1 MIALRLLNTE
11 SQDKADYL
19 HNQLITD
26 INVPSTYWECAESYL
41 KGVGI
46 YDVFLIEEQDFRN
59 YKIFL
64 RETGNFTKKQVFE
77 RTGFLRNLKKT
88 LIQEEYKEL
97 LDEIEQCNTVQECL
111 KGNVRNFLIRQ
122 GIHHVKE
129 IDYRIRELYES
140 ELRRTKTS
148 SKGLEYL
155 KTLDRIKQFD
165 IRKEMETLSGRNKE
179 RLKYEGQVIF
189 LPYIPDQ
196 DIASDFDYIQDK
208 SELVWD
214 FSQKVPETLKKQIF
228 QILCYALRNI
238 KDSKDRRVRYLLPLR
253 WMYEFCVEEGID
265 DIERLELEQIKK
277 LETIVARKVA
287 NVKNSM
293 QIVDNSRKILF
304 MSGKEIHWHANVW
317 YMERFNFA
325 PERVNPSNPV
335 QRLSFYEVTNERNR
349 ELLQEY
355 MKYQVGIGDLAL
367 GNIRNQLCYIK
378 KFLVYF
384 NTLESICEITEEQI
398 AEYFKLLQEEEIK
411 AETVNRQIFDIHRFF
426 VYLNAKGHI
435 KRIIFDPNYYIQK
448 VFPYHHDRSVQE
460 DEYMEILQKLKFFPE
475 VQRLIFLNLWATGL
489 RISEVCTLK
498 GGAYYWDGEDAWIKV
513 YQIKMKTEKMIPIS
527 LVLYQIMK
535 IYIKKHHIKPTDF
548 LFKSKDGGAYRTG
561 TFVKGFKAN
570 CKKYGIHISGETFKT
585 HDYRHTLASSFYD
598 EGVSI
603 QTIRD
608 YLGHNNENMTKQYID
623 YMPKRIEQANKEY
636 FNQAENLLATGII
649 PKKRGEKT
657 GK

>member
-97 LDEIEQCNTVQECL
+97 LDEIEQCNTVQERL

-238 KDSKDRRVRYLLPLR
+238 KDSKDRRVRY
-253 WMYEFCVEEGID
+253 
-265 DIERLELEQIKK
+265 
-277 LETIVARKVA
+277 
-287 NVKNSM
+287 
-293 QIVDNSRKILF
+293 
-304 MSGKEIHWHANVW
+304 
-317 YMERFNFA
+317 
-325 PERVNPSNPV
+325 
-335 QRLSFYEVTNERNR
+335 
-349 ELLQEY
+349 
-355 MKYQVGIGDLAL
+355 
-367 GNIRNQLCYIK
+367 IK

-498 GGAYYWDGEDAWIKV
+498 D
-513 YQIKMKTEKMIPIS
+513 Q
-527 LVLYQIMK
+527 LVIV
-535 IYIKKHHIKPTDF
+535 KP
-548 LFKSKDGGAYRTG
+548 
-561 TFVKGFKAN
+561 
-570 CKKYGIHISGETFKT
+570 
-585 HDYRHTLASSFYD
+585 
-598 EGVSI
+598 
-603 QTIRD
+603 
-608 YLGHNNENMTKQYID
+608 
-623 YMPKRIEQANKEY
+623 
-636 FNQAENLLATGII
+636 
-649 PKKRGEKT
+649 
-657 GK
+657 

>member
-1 MIALRLLNTE
+1 MTALRLLNTE

-97 LDEIEQCNTVQECL
+97 LNEIEQCNTVQERL

-122 GIHHVKE
+122 RIHHVKE

-214 FSQKVPETLKKQIF
+214 FSQKAPETLKKQIF

-253 WMYEFCVEEGID
+253 WMYEFCVEEGIE

-293 QIVDNSRKILF
+293 QIVDNSRKMQMIRKNDIRDEN
-304 MSGKEIHWHANVW
+304 G
-317 YMERFNFA
+317 
-325 PERVNPSNPV
+325 
-335 QRLSFYEVTNERNR
+335 
-349 ELLQEY
+349 ELLNFGTHTFRHCYGKKLTEMHIDDWMIARLLGHKTLQSVHHY
-355 MKYQVGIGDLAL
+355 RKIGNKIMAD
-367 GNIRNQLCYIK
+367 
-378 KFLVYF
+378 
-384 NTLESICEITEEQI
+384 
-398 AEYFKLLQEEEIK
+398 
-411 AETVNRQIFDIHRFF
+411 ETRAVREKID
-426 VYLNAKGHI
+426 
-435 KRIIFDPNYYIQK
+435 
-448 VFPYHHDRSVQE
+448 
-460 DEYMEILQKLKFFPE
+460 MILMDVVKE
-475 VQRLIFLNLWATGL
+475 
-489 RISEVCTLK
+489 
-498 GGAYYWDGEDAWIKV
+498 WDGYEI
-513 YQIKMKTEKMIPIS
+513 
-527 LVLYQIMK
+527 
-535 IYIKKHHIKPTDF
+535 
-548 LFKSKDGGAYRTG
+548 
-561 TFVKGFKAN
+561 
-570 CKKYGIHISGETFKT
+570 
-585 HDYRHTLASSFYD
+585 
-598 EGVSI
+598 
-603 QTIRD
+603 
-608 YLGHNNENMTKQYID
+608 
-623 YMPKRIEQANKEY
+623 
-636 FNQAENLLATGII
+636 
-649 PKKRGEKT
+649 
-657 GK
+657 

>member
-1 MIALRLLNTE
+1 MTALRLLNTE

-97 LDEIEQCNTVQECL
+97 LDEIEQCNTVQERL

-214 FSQKVPETLKKQIF
+214 FSQKAPETLKKQIF

-304 MSGKEIHWHANVW
+304 MSGKEIHWYANVW

-367 GNIRNQLCYIK
+367 GNIRNQLLQIIMKYKMPLPFSLFGQDSVDVETVCSRRLWTGADGERGK
-378 KFLVYF
+378 K
-384 NTLESICEITEEQI
+384 
-398 AEYFKLLQEEEIK
+398 K
-411 AETVNRQIFDIHRFF
+411 AETGEQDERMVYIGKSSTRYHLQSTCHYLFHNLTQIHSDDLVSIRNQDGKK
-426 VYLNAKGHI
+426 YKPCSACKSSENAG
-435 KRIIFDPNYYIQK
+435 PYY
-448 VFPYHHDRSVQE
+448 VLPYGTSYHSREDCRSLSAYVQE
-460 DEYMEILQKLKFFPE
+460 VP
-475 VQRLIFLNLWATGL
+475 L
-489 RISEVCTLK
+489 RQVE
-498 GGAYYWDGEDAWIKV
+498 
-513 YQIKMKTEKMIPIS
+513 
-527 LVLYQIMK
+527 
-535 IYIKKHHIKPTDF
+535 
-548 LFKSKDGGAYRTG
+548 
-561 TFVKGFKAN
+561 
-570 CKKYGIHISGETFKT
+570 
-585 HDYRHTLASSFYD
+585 
-598 EGVSI
+598 
-603 QTIRD
+603 
-608 YLGHNNENMTKQYID
+608 YLGPCSYCAGG
-623 YMPKRIEQANKEY
+623 R
-636 FNQAENLLATGII
+636 
-649 PKKRGEKT
+649 
-657 GK
+657 

>member
-97 LDEIEQCNTVQECL
+97 LDEIEQCNTVQERL

-317 YMERFNFA
+317 YMKRFNFA

-355 MKYQVGIGDLAL
+355 MKYQVGMDMKYDKMIAV
-367 GNIRNQLCYIK
+367 NKAESEQKIK
-378 KFLVYF
+378 KAIRAIDDMGARGLPISVTELVRWTGLSRGFFYKNVQVRQKLEEAIKQPRRIDVQQPSEERNAADYNFQELKKDF
-384 NTLESICEITEEQI
+384 NSCQSENQRLKAENEQ
-398 AEYFKLLQEEEIK
+398 LLQK
-411 AETVNRQIFDIHRFF
+411 C
-426 VYLNAKGHI
+426 
-435 KRIIFDPNYYIQK
+435 
-448 VFPYHHDRSVQE
+448 S
-460 DEYMEILQKLKFFPE
+460 ILQKE
-475 VQRLIFLNLWATGL
+475 VD
-489 RISEVCTLK
+489 TLK
-498 GGAYYWDGEDAWIKV
+498 KRLDRKEIA
-513 YQIKMKTEKMIPIS
+513 
-527 LVLYQIMK
+527 LL
-535 IYIKKHHIKPTDF
+535 KK
-548 LFKSKDGGAYRTG
+548 L
-561 TFVKGFKAN
+561 
-570 CKKYGIHISGETFKT
+570 
-585 HDYRHTLASSFYD
+585 
-598 EGVSI
+598 
-603 QTIRD
+603 
-608 YLGHNNENMTKQYID
+608 
-623 YMPKRIEQANKEY
+623 
-636 FNQAENLLATGII
+636 
-649 PKKRGEKT
+649 
-657 GK
+657 

>member
-1 MIALRLLNTE
+1 MFHVCERE
-11 SQDKADYL
+11 GGDKADYL

-97 LDEIEQCNTVQECL
+97 LDEIEQCNTVQERL

-228 QILCYALRNI
+228 QILCYALSRGFFYKNVQ
-238 KDSKDRRVRYLLPLR
+238 VR
-253 WMYEFCVEEGID
+253 
-265 DIERLELEQIKK
+265 QK
-277 LETIVARKVA
+277 LEEAIKQPRRIDVQQPSEERNAADYNFQELK
-287 NVKNSM
+287 KDFNSC
-293 QIVDNSRKILF
+293 QSEN
-304 MSGKEIHWHANVW
+304 
-317 YMERFNFA
+317 
-325 PERVNPSNPV
+325 
-335 QRLSFYEVTNERNR
+335 QRLKAENEQ
-349 ELLQEY
+349 LLQ
-355 MKYQVGIGDLAL
+355 K
-367 GNIRNQLCYIK
+367 C
-378 KFLVYF
+378 
-384 NTLESICEITEEQI
+384 S
-398 AEYFKLLQEEEIK
+398 
-411 AETVNRQIFDIHRFF
+411 
-426 VYLNAKGHI
+426 
-435 KRIIFDPNYYIQK
+435 
-448 VFPYHHDRSVQE
+448 
-460 DEYMEILQKLKFFPE
+460 ILQKE
-475 VQRLIFLNLWATGL
+475 VD
-489 RISEVCTLK
+489 TLK
-498 GGAYYWDGEDAWIKV
+498 KRLDRKEIA
-513 YQIKMKTEKMIPIS
+513 
-527 LVLYQIMK
+527 LL
-535 IYIKKHHIKPTDF
+535 KK
-548 LFKSKDGGAYRTG
+548 L
-561 TFVKGFKAN
+561 
-570 CKKYGIHISGETFKT
+570 
-585 HDYRHTLASSFYD
+585 
-598 EGVSI
+598 
-603 QTIRD
+603 
-608 YLGHNNENMTKQYID
+608 
-623 YMPKRIEQANKEY
+623 
-636 FNQAENLLATGII
+636 
-649 PKKRGEKT
+649 
-657 GK
+657 

>member
-1 MIALRLLNTE
+1 MTALRLLNTE

-97 LDEIEQCNTVQECL
+97 LNEIEQCNTVQERL

-122 GIHHVKE
+122 RIHHVKE

-214 FSQKVPETLKKQIF
+214 FSQKAPETLKKQIF
-228 QILCYALRNI
+228 QILL
-238 KDSKDRRVRYLLPLR
+238 
-253 WMYEFCVEEGID
+253 
-265 DIERLELEQIKK
+265 
-277 LETIVARKVA
+277 
-287 NVKNSM
+287 
-293 QIVDNSRKILF
+293 
-304 MSGKEIHWHANVW
+304 
-317 YMERFNFA
+317 
-325 PERVNPSNPV
+325 
-335 QRLSFYEVTNERNR
+335 
-349 ELLQEY
+349 
-355 MKYQVGIGDLAL
+355 
-367 GNIRNQLCYIK
+367 
-378 KFLVYF
+378 
-384 NTLESICEITEEQI
+384 
-398 AEYFKLLQEEEIK
+398 
-411 AETVNRQIFDIHRFF
+411 
-426 VYLNAKGHI
+426 
-435 KRIIFDPNYYIQK
+435 
-448 VFPYHHDRSVQE
+448 
-460 DEYMEILQKLKFFPE
+460 
-475 VQRLIFLNLWATGL
+475 
-489 RISEVCTLK
+489 
-498 GGAYYWDGEDAWIKV
+498 
-513 YQIKMKTEKMIPIS
+513 
-527 LVLYQIMK
+527 
-535 IYIKKHHIKPTDF
+535 
-548 LFKSKDGGAYRTG
+548 
-561 TFVKGFKAN
+561 
-570 CKKYGIHISGETFKT
+570 
-585 HDYRHTLASSFYD
+585 
-598 EGVSI
+598 
-603 QTIRD
+603 
-608 YLGHNNENMTKQYID
+608 
-623 YMPKRIEQANKEY
+623 
-636 FNQAENLLATGII
+636 
-649 PKKRGEKT
+649 
-657 GK
+657 

>member
-1 MIALRLLNTE
+1 MQKALIR
-11 SQDKADYL
+11 D
-19 HNQLITD
+19 
-26 INVPSTYWECAESYL
+26 
-41 KGVGI
+41 
-46 YDVFLIEEQDFRN
+46 
-59 YKIFL
+59 
-64 RETGNFTKKQVFE
+64 
-77 RTGFLRNLKKT
+77 
-88 LIQEEYKEL
+88 EYKEL
-97 LDEIEQCNTVQECL
+97 LDEIERCNTVQERL

-304 MSGKEIHWHANVW
+304 MSGKEIHWYANVW

-355 MKYQVGIGDLAL
+355 Y
-367 GNIRNQLCYIK
+367 
-378 KFLVYF
+378 
-384 NTLESICEITEEQI
+384 EISS
-398 AEYFKLLQEEEIK
+398 
-411 AETVNRQIFDIHRFF
+411 R
-426 VYLNAKGHI
+426 
-435 KRIIFDPNYYIQK
+435 
-448 VFPYHHDRSVQE
+448 
-460 DEYMEILQKLKFFPE
+460 
-475 VQRLIFLNLWATGL
+475 
-489 RISEVCTLK
+489 
-498 GGAYYWDGEDAWIKV
+498 
-513 YQIKMKTEKMIPIS
+513 
-527 LVLYQIMK
+527 
-535 IYIKKHHIKPTDF
+535 
-548 LFKSKDGGAYRTG
+548 YR
-561 TFVKGFKAN
+561 
-570 CKKYGIHISGETFKT
+570 
-585 HDYRHTLASSFYD
+585 
-598 EGVSI
+598 
-603 QTIRD
+603 
-608 YLGHNNENMTKQYID
+608 
-623 YMPKRIEQANKEY
+623 
-636 FNQAENLLATGII
+636 
-649 PKKRGEKT
+649 
-657 GK
+657 

>member
-1 MIALRLLNTE
+1 MTALRLLNTE

-97 LDEIEQCNTVQECL
+97 LNEIEQCNTVQERL

-140 ELRRTKTS
+140 ELRKTKTS

-214 FSQKVPETLKKQIF
+214 FSQKAPETLKKQIF

-253 WMYEFCVEEGID
+253 WMYESVSYTH
-265 DIERLELEQIKK
+265 LTLP
-277 LETIVARKVA
+277 TI
-287 NVKNSM
+287 
-293 QIVDNSRKILF
+293 
-304 MSGKEIHWHANVW
+304 
-317 YMERFNFA
+317 
-325 PERVNPSNPV
+325 
-335 QRLSFYEVTNERNR
+335 
-349 ELLQEY
+349 
-355 MKYQVGIGDLAL
+355 
-367 GNIRNQLCYIK
+367 C
-378 KFLVYF
+378 
-384 NTLESICEITEEQI
+384 
-398 AEYFKLLQEEEIK
+398 
-411 AETVNRQIFDIHRFF
+411 
-426 VYLNAKGHI
+426 
-435 KRIIFDPNYYIQK
+435 
-448 VFPYHHDRSVQE
+448 SV
-460 DEYMEILQKLKFFPE
+460 
-475 VQRLIFLNLWATGL
+475 
-489 RISEVCTLK
+489 
-498 GGAYYWDGEDAWIKV
+498 
-513 YQIKMKTEKMIPIS
+513 
-527 LVLYQIMK
+527 
-535 IYIKKHHIKPTDF
+535 
-548 LFKSKDGGAYRTG
+548 
-561 TFVKGFKAN
+561 
-570 CKKYGIHISGETFKT
+570 
-585 HDYRHTLASSFYD
+585 
-598 EGVSI
+598 
-603 QTIRD
+603 
-608 YLGHNNENMTKQYID
+608 
-623 YMPKRIEQANKEY
+623 
-636 FNQAENLLATGII
+636 
-649 PKKRGEKT
+649 
-657 GK
+657 

>member
-1 MIALRLLNTE
+1 MTALRLLNTE

-97 LDEIEQCNTVQECL
+97 LDEIEQCNTVQERL

-214 FSQKVPETLKKQIF
+214 FSQKAPETLKKQIF

-304 MSGKEIHWHANVW
+304 MSGKEIHWYANVW

-384 NTLESICEITEEQI
+384 NTLESICEITEEQMGMKYDKMI
-398 AEYFKLLQEEEIK
+398 AVNKAESEQKIKKAIRAIDDMSARGMPISVTELVRWTGLSRGFFYKNMQVRQRLEEAVKLPRRIDVQQPSEETNVVGYNFQELKKDFNRCQSENQRLKVENEQLLQK
-411 AETVNRQIFDIHRFF
+411 C
-426 VYLNAKGHI
+426 
-435 KRIIFDPNYYIQK
+435 
-448 VFPYHHDRSVQE
+448 S
-460 DEYMEILQKLKFFPE
+460 ILQKE
-475 VQRLIFLNLWATGL
+475 VD
-489 RISEVCTLK
+489 TLK
-498 GGAYYWDGEDAWIKV
+498 KRLDRKEIA
-513 YQIKMKTEKMIPIS
+513 
-527 LVLYQIMK
+527 LL
-535 IYIKKHHIKPTDF
+535 KK
-548 LFKSKDGGAYRTG
+548 L
-561 TFVKGFKAN
+561 
-570 CKKYGIHISGETFKT
+570 
-585 HDYRHTLASSFYD
+585 
-598 EGVSI
+598 
-603 QTIRD
+603 
-608 YLGHNNENMTKQYID
+608 
-623 YMPKRIEQANKEY
+623 
-636 FNQAENLLATGII
+636 
-649 PKKRGEKT
+649 
-657 GK
+657 

>member
-1 MIALRLLNTE
+1 MTALRLLNTE

-97 LDEIEQCNTVQECL
+97 LDEIEQCNTVQERL

-214 FSQKVPETLKKQIF
+214 FSQKAPETLKKQIF

-253 WMYEFCVEEGID
+253 WMYEFCVEEGIE

-355 MKYQVGIGDLAL
+355 MKYQVGMKECPF
-367 GNIRNQLCYIK
+367 R
-378 KFLVYF
+378 
-384 NTLESICEITEEQI
+384 
-398 AEYFKLLQEEEIK
+398 
-411 AETVNRQIFDIHRFF
+411 RF
-426 VYLNAKGHI
+426 
-435 KRIIFDPNYYIQK
+435 
-448 VFPYHHDRSVQE
+448 
-460 DEYMEILQKLKFFPE
+460 
-475 VQRLIFLNLWATGL
+475 
-489 RISEVCTLK
+489 
-498 GGAYYWDGEDAWIKV
+498 
-513 YQIKMKTEKMIPIS
+513 
-527 LVLYQIMK
+527 
-535 IYIKKHHIKPTDF
+535 
-548 LFKSKDGGAYRTG
+548 
-561 TFVKGFKAN
+561 
-570 CKKYGIHISGETFKT
+570 
-585 HDYRHTLASSFYD
+585 
-598 EGVSI
+598 
-603 QTIRD
+603 
-608 YLGHNNENMTKQYID
+608 
-623 YMPKRIEQANKEY
+623 
-636 FNQAENLLATGII
+636 GII
-649 PKKRGEKT
+649 
-657 GK
+657 